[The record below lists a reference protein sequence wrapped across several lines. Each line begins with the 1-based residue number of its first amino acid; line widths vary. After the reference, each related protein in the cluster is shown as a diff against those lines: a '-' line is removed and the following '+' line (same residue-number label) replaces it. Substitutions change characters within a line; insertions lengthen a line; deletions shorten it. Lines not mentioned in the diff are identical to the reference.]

1 MTERPRVYVTR
12 RLPQSALDLLA
23 RHARLS
29 VWPGEQPPPRVV
41 LMKEVVGLDGLLTF
55 PSERVDAALLAAA
68 PNLRAVSNYAA
79 DSENIDLGAATQR
92 GVLVTITPDIPTE
105 TCADFTFA
113 LMLAA
118 ARRVGEGVQYLKAG
132 QWRSWGPE
140 VLLGR
145 DIYGATLGIVGMGR
159 IGQAVARRAHGF
171 GMQIVY
177 ADPAPCPAIEQA
189 TGAAHLA
196 LNQLLANSEIVSLH
210 CPLTDDTYQLI
221 DRDALALMRPDVLLI
236 NTAHGQ
242 LVDSRALADALGT
255 RPMLA
260 ALDVTDP
267 SPLPAEHPLLNLPNA
282 LVTPHMAS
290 ATAQT
295 RTRMAMI
302 AAQNLLAALHD
313 ERPRFLANPE
323 LWGTRAITVGI
334 E

>member
-41 LMKEVVGLDGLLTF
+41 LMKEVAGLDGLLTL

-79 DSENIDLGAATQR
+79 DSENIDLAAATQR
-92 GVLVTITPDIPTE
+92 GVLVAITPDIPTE

-159 IGQAVARRAHGF
+159 IGQAVARRARGF
-171 GMQIVY
+171 GMQILY

-189 TGAAHLA
+189 TGAAHVA
-196 LNQLLANSEIVSLH
+196 LDELLASSEIISLH

-221 DRDALALMRPDVLLI
+221 DRDA
-236 NTAHGQ
+236 
-242 LVDSRALADALGT
+242 
-255 RPMLA
+255 
-260 ALDVTDP
+260 
-267 SPLPAEHPLLNLPNA
+267 
-282 LVTPHMAS
+282 
-290 ATAQT
+290 
-295 RTRMAMI
+295 
-302 AAQNLLAALHD
+302 
-313 ERPRFLANPE
+313 
-323 LWGTRAITVGI
+323 
-334 E
+334 